1 MTITH
6 LARTILAVTLA
17 AMTGSVAIAQAP
29 RERIDQST
37 DFEVS
42 AQQQQWIPTGIVVR
56 QGQTLRFEATGE
68 IALNQNR
75 SLRARAGG
83 ASNQLDRAARMPSVP
98 LGALL
103 GQITAGRRAGAPFVI
118 GN

>member
-1 MTITH
+1 MTTTH
-6 LARTILAVTLA
+6 LERTILAVTLA
-17 AMTGSVAIAQAP
+17 AMTGAVTIAQAP

-42 AQQQQWIPTGIVVR
+42 AQQQQWVPTGIIVR

-83 ASNQLDRAARMPSVP
+83 ATNQLDRTARMPAVP
-98 LGALL
+98 LGTLL
-103 GQITAGRRAGAPFVI
+103 GQISAG
-118 GN
+118 